1 MCEFEQNRSKDF
13 QTNNQHIQLNPSQL
27 QEQLEQTAKK
37 RLSHDQHQN
46 KRNDNDKNDKMTDE
60 PLTLSDYLNA
70 ISKTITEKKLIQ
82 KVLPTKFSREF
93 FGSNVNEP
101 LTAISTEDNGNDVM
115 Y

>member
-1 MCEFEQNRSKDF
+1 MCEFEQNRSKNCHK
-13 QTNNQHIQLNPSQL
+13 NNQPIQLNPSQL
-27 QEQLEQTAKK
+27 QEQLEQRVNKGFSTEK
-37 RLSHDQHQN
+37 HQN
-46 KRNDNDKNDKMTDE
+46 KRSDTDKNDEMADE

-101 LTAISTEDNGNDVM
+101 LTTISTEDNGNGLM

>member
-1 MCEFEQNRSKDF
+1 MCEFEQNYSKDC
-13 QTNNQHIQLNPSQL
+13 QSKNQPNQLNPSQL
-27 QEQLEQTAKK
+27 QEQLEQTAKN
-37 RLSHDQHQN
+37 RILSDKHQN
-46 KRNDNDKNDKMTDE
+46 KRNDSDKNGKMADE

-101 LTAISTEDNGNDVM
+101 LTAISTEDNGNGLL

>member
-1 MCEFEQNRSKDF
+1 MCEFEQNRSKNC
-13 QTNNQHIQLNPSQL
+13 QTNNQSIQLNPSQL
-27 QEQLEQTAKK
+27 QKQLEQTANK
-37 RLSHDQHQN
+37 RITPDKHQN
-46 KRNDNDKNDKMTDE
+46 TRNDSDKNDKMAEE

-101 LTAISTEDNGNDVM
+101 LTAISTEDNGNGVL